1 MPDDQQKAAFD
12 AVMGMLQTVTTRV
25 MELPKDKRE
34 AALEMARR
42 DCMDLLAKQ
51 NVDTD
56 KARPLAE
63 SLVDAV
69 RAVMAQVEA
78 GGGPGGKKG

>member
-1 MPDDQQKAAFD
+1 
-12 AVMGMLQTVTTRV
+12 
-25 MELPKDKRE
+25 
-34 AALEMARR
+34 MARR

-51 NVDTD
+51 NFDAD
-56 KARPLAE
+56 KARPLAD